1 MNQRM
6 TDREREVAELQYKA
20 VQAVAE
26 ATGFDEKELVGENL
40 DVEQSPERSIWV
52 RHRQAEPHICLLF
65 TRKTGT
71 TQVLLEYAMGE
82 DGHFVSADYSTIQ
95 DAAKAFE
102 FAVRVVLDIRK
113 QIDQII

>member
-1 MNQRM
+1 MARPLTAEQKR
-6 TDREREVAELQYKA
+6 VAELQY
-20 VQAVAE
+20 QAVLAVE
-26 ATGFDEKELVGENL
+26 AATGFTEAELIGEHL
-40 DVEQSPERSIWV
+40 DIEQSPERSIWV

-65 TRKTGT
+65 TRKTGE
-71 TQVLLEYAMGE
+71 TQVLLEYAKGE
-82 DGHFVSADYSTIQ
+82 DGHFITAAYSTIQ